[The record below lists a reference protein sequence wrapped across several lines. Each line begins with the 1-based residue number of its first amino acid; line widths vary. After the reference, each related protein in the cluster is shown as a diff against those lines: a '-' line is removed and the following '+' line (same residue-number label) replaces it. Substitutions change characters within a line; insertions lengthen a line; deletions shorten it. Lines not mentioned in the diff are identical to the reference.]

1 MPGRAKQLL
10 LILTCSIALTAAAP
24 PAGPPPQ
31 SASASPA
38 DVLFSQG
45 AFAEAEQAYEAA
57 VASDPGS
64 AQALAGLARMRLYEG
79 RLDEAVELAGKALAA
94 APGHPV
100 ATGVLAIAEVRQ
112 RLFGPEVYQVTAP
125 AGTAAIPFVVTDP
138 LPVVRVKVGGREA
151 NFLLDTGAPN
161 IMIKRPLADGLGLQ
175 VAAGGEGVF
184 AGGVRARIEQ
194 TVVPEI
200 EIGGIVIRN
209 VPANVTPAE
218 GGIRLPNVEI
228 DGIIGTG
235 VLMHFLST
243 IDYCSGRLVLAP
255 RGDSAAFEARAAASG
270 ANVVPMWLVGDHFVF
285 ARGQLGQ
292 APEAMFHID
301 TGLAGGGLTANRASL
316 DAAGITLDESQART
330 GMGGGGPVRFIPF
343 IADARLGTLSRTGV
357 QGSHSPDGDPSS
369 IFPFRTGGLLSHGFF
384 RQSRL
389 TFDFEAMKLVT
400 ESC

>member
-1 MPGRAKQLL
+1 
-10 LILTCSIALTAAAP
+10 
-24 PAGPPPQ
+24 
-31 SASASPA
+31 
-38 DVLFSQG
+38 V
-45 AFAEAEQAYEAA
+45 
-57 VASDPGS
+57 
-64 AQALAGLARMRLYEG
+64 
-79 RLDEAVELAGKALAA
+79 DEAVELARKALAA

-100 ATGVLAIAEVRQ
+100 ATGVLAIAQVRQ
-112 RLFGPEVYQVTAP
+112 RLFGPEIYQMEAAAGAVT
-125 AGTAAIPFVVTDP
+125 IPFVITDP
-138 LPVVRVKVGGREA
+138 LPVVRLKVGGREA

-175 VAAGGEGVF
+175 VTAGGEGMF

-243 IDYCSGRLVLAP
+243 IDYCSGQLVLAP
-255 RGDSAAFEARAAASG
+255 RGDSAAFEARAASSG
-270 ANVVPMWLVGDHFVF
+270 ANVVPMWLVGDHFIF
-285 ARGQLGQ
+285 ARGQLNQ

-316 DAAGITLDESQART
+316 DAAGITLDESEART
-330 GMGGGGPVRFIPF
+330 GIGGGGPVRFIPF
-343 IADARLGTLSRTGV
+343 IADARLGALSRSGV
-357 QGSHSPDGDPSS
+357 RGIHSPDGDPSS
-369 IFPFRTGGLLSHGFF
+369 IFPFRTGGVLSHSFF

-389 TFDFEAMKLVT
+389 TFDYDAMKLVT
-400 ESC
+400 EGC